1 MEEYLIDCPED
12 YRMLIPPE
20 LEGFTSKEYAKATKL
35 TVNRAQ
41 TALNVLHY
49 LGVVERIGKK
59 GNSYLYEVTD

>member
-1 MEEYLIDCPED
+1 
-12 YRMLIPPE
+12 MLIPPE